1 MTKSA
6 LASLGLITTLSLM
19 PVTSAWANVVDGPIA
34 SSQAILPL
42 ISQVKDGQPTHEPSQ
57 VDEYQVEVVPGSTP
71 ITLNWY
77 QPSRARD
84 YWGASYATSTEYLYF
99 VHAGKAKA
107 SGNIFNGLRIVQV
120 CIWYTRG
127 VSIISD
133 VVCSNASSDTGV
145 WVAGTVATTTALDT
159 ASDTDPKTMF
169 NIRTTRID
177 PRIF

>member
-1 MTKSA
+1 MSKSA
-6 LASLGLITTLSLM
+6 LASLGLVTTLFLM
-19 PVTSAWANVVDGPIA
+19 PVTSAWANVVDSPYA
-34 SSQAILPL
+34 SSQVTLPL
-42 ISQVKDGQPTHEPSQ
+42 NSQVQDGQRTYESSQ
-57 VDEYQVEVVPGSTP
+57 VDEYQVEVLPGGTP
-71 ITLNWY
+71 ITFNWY

-107 SGNIFNGLRIVQV
+107 AGNIFNGLRIVQV

-127 VSIISD
+127 ASIISD

-159 ASDTDPKTMF
+159 PSSTDPKTMF
-169 NIRTTRID
+169 HIKTTRID
-177 PRIF
+177 PSIF

>member
-1 MTKSA
+1 MKS
-6 LASLGLITTLSLM
+6 I
-19 PVTSAWANVVDGPIA
+19 PPIA
-34 SSQAILPL
+34 SSQATLSL
-42 ISQVKDGQPTHEPSQ
+42 HSEVQGGQRTYESSQ
-57 VDEYQVEVVPGSTP
+57 VDEYQIEVVPGSTP

-84 YWGASYATSTEYLYF
+84 YWGPSYATSTEYLYF

-107 SGNIFNGLRIVQV
+107 AGNIFNGLRIVQV

-145 WVAGTVATTTALDT
+145 WVAGAVATTSALDT
-159 ASDTDPKTMF
+159 PSSTDPKTIF
-169 NIRTTRID
+169 RIQTTRID
-177 PRIF
+177 PSIF